1 MPLIGI
7 ATQEEPRAGTLK
19 DLFPEAM
26 ISQCTYGSPKNPP
39 NPLPDSLVSLFLPPP
54 STVIHLIQGHQ
65 KLINHVAFSP
75 DGRLIASASFDNS
88 VKLWDGRDGKYS
100 SANLGISIDDR
111 FVATLRG
118 HVAPV
123 YQCSWS
129 SDSRL
134 LVSSSKDTTLKVWD
148 VKSQKIKSDL
158 PGHDDEVYA
167 VDWAPDGQQV
177 ASGGKDKKVR
187 LFGF

>member
-1 MPLIGI
+1 M
-7 ATQEEPRAGTLK
+7 
-19 DLFPEAM
+19 
-26 ISQCTYGSPKNPP
+26 
-39 NPLPDSLVSLFLPPP
+39 
-54 STVIHLIQGHQ
+54 
-65 KLINHVAFSP
+65 
-75 DGRLIASASFDNS
+75 
-88 VKLWDGRDGKYS
+88 
-100 SANLGISIDDR
+100 
-111 FVATLRG
+111 
-118 HVAPV
+118 

-148 VKSQKIKSDL
+148 VKAQKIKSDL

-167 VDWAPDGQQV
+167 VDWSPDGRQV

>member
-1 MPLIGI
+1 MDGSLHLRHLTALSNCGMAEMESDI
-7 ATQEEPRAGTLK
+7 
-19 DLFPEAM
+19 
-26 ISQCTYGSPKNPP
+26 TY
-39 NPLPDSLVSLFLPPP
+39 LTF
-54 STVIHLIQGHQ
+54 
-65 KLINHVAFSP
+65 
-75 DGRLIASASFDNS
+75 
-88 VKLWDGRDGKYS
+88 
-100 SANLGISIDDR
+100 ANRR
-111 FVATLRG
+111 FIATLRG
-118 HVAPV
+118 HIAPV

-148 VKSQKIKSDL
+148 MKTRKMKQDL

-167 VDWAPDGQQV
+167 VDWSPDGQLV